1 MKKEDIL
8 KLKEI
13 AAAMP
18 PAINYVIRQ
27 ELGKAILQR
36 NPKAMSNKV
45 PLDPKKMYDVKHA
58 VPVDH
63 YRTIR
68 KIFSKKGMKG
78 VDAHVMEVMQ
88 EAIAQEQAAGVTET
102 EQV

>member
-1 MKKEDIL
+1 MTKEDNL

-18 PAINYVIRQ
+18 PAINYLVRL
-27 ELGKAILQR
+27 ERGKDILAR
-36 NPKAMSNKV
+36 NPKASAKGE
-45 PLDPKKMYDVKHA
+45 PLEANKMYHVKHA

-78 VDAHVMEVMQ
+78 VDAHVMDVMQ
-88 EAIAQEQAAGVTET
+88 EAIAQEQAAGVET
-102 EQV
+102 EKV